1 MKRHT
6 QFEFGG
12 IMVHRLVTGPIEEN
26 AYIVLGADAHGV
38 IVDPGDDAEN
48 ILALVQASNAV
59 IEAVVVT
66 HAHFDH
72 IGAVEAVR
80 RKLEIPV
87 YLHPDARSQWDQSGL
102 AAARW
107 NLPFQQPTAPDR
119 DLEIG
124 KLEIAGLVFDA
135 LSTPGHAQGHVSLY
149 SSQGFV
155 LSGDALFKG
164 SIGRTDLPGGDH
176 ALLLSSIKDH
186 LLTLPPETV
195 VLSGHGSETTIGT
208 EMRSNPYLS

>member
-1 MKRHT
+1 MKRHE
-6 QFEFGG
+6 QFEFGTVT
-12 IMVHRLVTGPIEEN
+12 VHRLVTGPIEEN
-26 AYIVLGADAHGV
+26 AYIVLSADARGV
-38 IVDPGDDAEN
+38 IVDPGDDAQN
-48 ILALVQASNAV
+48 ILALAQASNAV
-59 IEAVVVT
+59 IEAILVT

-80 RKLEIPV
+80 RSLKVPV

-107 NLPFQQPTAPDR
+107 NLPFEQPGPPDR
-119 DLEIG
+119 DLETG
-124 KLEIAGLVFDA
+124 KLKIAGLMFDV
-135 LSTPGHAQGHVSLY
+135 LPTPGHAQGHVSLY

-176 ALLLSSIKDH
+176 ALLLSSIREH
-186 LLTLPPETV
+186 LLRLPPETV
-195 VLSGHGSETTIGT
+195 VFSGHGSETTIGA
-208 EMRSNPYLS
+208 EASLNPYLS

>member
-1 MKRHT
+1 MKRHE
-6 QFEFGG
+6 QFEFGSVT
-12 IMVHRLVTGPIEEN
+12 VHRLVTGPIEEN

-38 IVDPGDDAEN
+38 IVDPGDDADD
-48 ILALVQASNAV
+48 ILELIRASNAV
-59 IEAVVVT
+59 IEGVLVT

-80 RKLEIPV
+80 RSLKVPV
-87 YLHPDARSQWDQSGL
+87 YLHLDARSQWDQSGL

-107 NLPFQQPTAPDR
+107 NLPFEQPGPPDR

-124 KLEIAGLVFDA
+124 ALEIAGLTFDA
-135 LSTPGHAQGHVSLY
+135 LPTPGHAQGHVSLY

-176 ALLLSSIKDH
+176 ALLLSSIREH
-186 LLTLPPETV
+186 LLTLPSETV
-195 VLSGHGSETTIGT
+195 VFSGHGSETTIGA
-208 EMRSNPYLS
+208 EVGSNPYLS

>member
-1 MKRHT
+1 MKRHE
-6 QFEFGG
+6 QFEFGTVT
-12 IMVHRLVTGPIEEN
+12 VHRLVTGPIEEN
-26 AYIVLGADAHGV
+26 AYIVLGADARGV
-38 IVDPGDDAEN
+38 IVDPGDDAQN
-48 ILALVQASNAV
+48 ILALAQASNAV
-59 IEAVVVT
+59 IEAILVT

-80 RKLEIPV
+80 RSLKVPV

-107 NLPFQQPTAPDR
+107 NLPFEQPGPPDR
-119 DLEIG
+119 DLETG
-124 KLEIAGLVFDA
+124 KLEIAGLMFDV
-135 LSTPGHAQGHVSLY
+135 LPTPGHAQGHVSLY

-176 ALLLSSIKDH
+176 ALLLLSIREH
-186 LLTLPPETV
+186 LLRLPPETV
-195 VLSGHGSETTIGT
+195 VFSGHGSETTIGA
-208 EMRSNPYLS
+208 EASLNPYLS